1 MSAKERGQEME
12 TLPGAQKS
20 GHNTCTVV
28 DAGGSWHVVAP
39 SGDSTHLCV
48 CSKGHACL
56 DTFGARSCNYRDSS
70 NSLERCVRSLY

>member
-28 DAGGSWHVVAP
+28 DAGGCRVTAHR
-39 SGDSTHLCV
+39 G
-48 CSKGHACL
+48 
-56 DTFGARSCNYRDSS
+56 TFR
-70 NSLERCVRSLY
+70 